1 MDADDQKIYD
11 SDQTLGHREY
21 WRRIKEQVRAD
32 GGIENVPVY
41 SLQTGRLLSTAAA
54 EPIIDPDAVFTELE
68 IQ

>member
-1 MDADDQKIYD
+1 MDADEQKIYD

-41 SLQTGRLLSTAAA
+41 SLQTDRLLSATEAV
-54 EPIIDPDAVFTELE
+54 IDPDAAFAELE
-68 IQ
+68 AR